1 MAKINGL
8 HKYVSSIEKYW
19 VKNFGKKKSKI
30 KRKGY
35 KRVGEGRKFKWAT
48 LSYISKG

>member
-1 MAKINGL
+1 MLAPLKNIGL
-8 HKYVSSIEKYW
+8 RILEI
-19 VKNFGKKKSKI
+19 KSKI

-35 KRVGEGRKFKWAT
+35 KRVGKGRKFKWAT

>member
-19 VKNFGKKKSKI
+19 VKNFGKKKVKSKE
-30 KRKGY
+30 KVTKELV
-35 KRVGEGRKFKWAT
+35 KHVSLNE
-48 LSYISKG
+48 LL